1 MFQFKY
7 LLGAPRTVFPKKK
20 HTEIR
25 CFINSSMLKAKIKI
39 RRNNMLKQDSEADG
53 QACNL
58 QTIALRGL
66 LDLKVF
72 TVASVLGH
80 N

>member
-1 MFQFKY
+1 
-7 LLGAPRTVFPKKK
+7 
-20 HTEIR
+20 
-25 CFINSSMLKAKIKI
+25 MLKAKIKI